1 MSTNDDDFD
10 FELADEQ
17 ELQEFQAE
25 RASFERI
32 SRGSKLAEISEVIE
46 GKTKTREQRFYENVD
61 KTCRRMMEVNMPE
74 ISENDISNMLEIAST
89 KLSGA
94 MFKNAIG
101 YVYGFIA
108 SRGGRELDTEY
119 VRKIIFGTKN
129 EDIEIKKLREA
140 LFKEA
145 GLKPPD
151 IIKYAR
157 LWRNL

>member
-1 MSTNDDDFD
+1 MSIDDDDFD
-10 FELADEQ
+10 FELAEEQ

-25 RASFERI
+25 RSAFERI
-32 SRGSKLAEISEVIE
+32 SKGSKLAEISEVIE

-74 ISENDISNMLEIAST
+74 ISENDISNILQIAST
-89 KLSGA
+89 KLTGT

-108 SRGGRELDTEY
+108 SRGGRELEPEY
-119 VRKIIFGTKN
+119 VQKIIFGNKN
-129 EDIEIKKLREA
+129 EDVEIKKLREV

-151 IIKYAR
+151 IVKYAR